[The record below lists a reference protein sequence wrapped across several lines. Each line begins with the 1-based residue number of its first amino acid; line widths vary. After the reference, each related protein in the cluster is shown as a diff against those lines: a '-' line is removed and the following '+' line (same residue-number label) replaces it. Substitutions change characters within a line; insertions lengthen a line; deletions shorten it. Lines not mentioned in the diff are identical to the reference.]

1 VAVGQAALLG
11 VAAAAAAAKQA
22 LQRSGSL
29 SSALAAEEVDA
40 AARRRLPSR
49 LAVDLDGCAGLSR
62 PLLRSQAQAAFS
74 TVAGAAAVVAP
85 NAAALAPRRLRA
97 MLARGAGTAAYS
109 PANEEEE
116 KEAEAEEEEDAVR
129 AGAARAV
136 AAALGRAVPP
146 NEDPPLGLPT
156 SPPRSPLLSGGPVI
170 TTQKMAVSVV
180 RGKRVQEGAGIA
192 VSLPVAVFVAPHEV
206 KEKEGAVAVSAENP
220 RRRRERAK

>member
-1 VAVGQAALLG
+1 
-11 VAAAAAAAKQA
+11 
-22 LQRSGSL
+22 L

-116 KEAEAEEEEDAVR
+116 KEAEAEEDAVR
-129 AGAARAV
+129 VGAARAV